1 MWNVHLAEA
10 EHRFAVCVCGGA
22 PLAGSRV
29 EDEWSGEVSGFG
41 AGGEQGAGFVGKLDH
56 TLQSIPERRG
66 VLSYE
71 SAKFETSGAVG
82 GRLARLAVLEGILY
96 LGRMVNV
103 RGRFFTL
110 FAFSVILVSLAAC
123 GGASGGGGGADES
136 TPSQSPPDEETSE
149 ETASSGGG
157 EEMSLREMVGQMFVV
172 SAQGTEREYYID
184 KMIEGRNIGGVLLF
198 GYNMESE
205 EQVRSFA
212 DSMQRLSMET
222 EPAIPMFVAVDQEGG
237 EVGSAPW
244 VAPQPAAADVGARG
258 NPEEARAIAE
268 QIGTEL
274 LRAGVNTDFAPVVD
288 TGFGGAIGTRSYG
301 EDPNLVS
308 QMGAASVAGFE
319 SAGIASSAKHF
330 PNHGPA
336 TSDSHVSLP
345 VIEHDMAT
353 VMSYDIPP
361 FAAAIEA
368 GAPMVMVGHLVYPA
382 IDAEN
387 PASLSPEA
395 YAMLREDL
403 GFEGVAVTDDLVM
416 EGATGGGPPSE
427 AVVRAV
433 KAGADLLILSSPP
446 EEQAAAYDAVVAAV
460 ESGEIPEE
468 RIRASVERI
477 LEVKESYSFYETPE
491 G

>member
-1 MWNVHLAEA
+1 MAKGPGLFLRLV
-10 EHRFAVCVCGGA
+10 
-22 PLAGSRV
+22 
-29 EDEWSGEVSGFG
+29 
-41 AGGEQGAGFVGKLDH
+41 
-56 TLQSIPERRG
+56 
-66 VLSYE
+66 VLVV
-71 SAKFETSGAVG
+71 F
-82 GRLARLAVLEGILY
+82 
-96 LGRMVNV
+96 LG
-103 RGRFFTL
+103 
-110 FAFSVILVSLAAC
+110 SLAAC
-123 GGASGGGGGADES
+123 GGASGEGNEEGEGTSSGDPSGG
-136 TPSQSPPDEETSE
+136 EETGEVSS
-149 ETASSGGG
+149 ASSGGV
-157 EEMSLREMVGQMFVV
+157 EDMNVREMVGQMFVV

-184 KMIEGRNIGGVLLF
+184 KMIRERNIGGVLLF

-212 DSMQRLSMET
+212 ESMQTLSMET

-244 VAPQPAAADVGARG
+244 VSPQPAAAEVGARG
-258 NPEEARAIAE
+258 DPAEARAIAE

-288 TGFGGAIGTRSYG
+288 TGFGGAIGSRSYG
-301 EDPNLVS
+301 EDPALVS
-308 QMGAASVAGFE
+308 RMGVASIRGFE
-319 SAGIASSAKHF
+319 SAGIVSSAKHF

-353 VMSYDIPP
+353 INSYDLPP
-361 FAAAIEA
+361 FSAAIEA
-368 GAPMVMVGHLVYPA
+368 GVPMVMVGHLVYPA

-395 YAMLREDL
+395 YSMLREDL

-416 EGATGGGPPSE
+416 EGATGGGPPAD

-433 KAGADLLILSSPP
+433 EAGADLLILSSPP
-446 EEQAAAYDAVVAAV
+446 QEQADAYDAVVEAV
-460 ESGEIPEE
+460 ESGEISEE

-477 LEVKESYSFYETPE
+477 LEVKERYSLYEVSE